1 MTVLA
6 SLVAAHAAY
15 LGIVIAS
22 GEDHAFTV
30 LECESLEIGHLEAL
44 EEKVEGKDK
53 RRIIGDDEIAELNA
67 RVTALLR
74 AHGVT
79 QVLIESPSV
88 KSLLGS
94 RVFVAV
100 RDHLQAEGI
109 EHQAI
114 FSVWRNRFGESFQY
128 RNKARELATHLFGSS
143 DTFTYDS
150 TIFAAALMA
159 HVDLMEVV
167 PPEKH
172 PELRQAQRTARQKAR
187 QVALSQ
193 APQPPP
199 SVEPDLAPE
208 LLASL
213 EQLKTIA
220 EVPPANDTPPGAVIG
235 GCDSGSGYVGL
246 VIGRGDSTPLRLLH
260 IETFELGEDVP
271 LKKPRVFLSAND
283 ESYTI
288 TTKRVLTLDHV
299 GAVADAIVAK
309 LVEHK
314 VTLFVIEYMDAVH
327 IDKDSAS
334 SASAIA
340 THLLKTTW
348 VWLTTYERARA
359 AGIRCELVKAATWRA
374 KVAGRIAGQVGGEG
388 VALIPQAVKS
398 GFDNWPEGDKSTNEH
413 ERDAAGCVL
422 YGCILLQPSEIK
434 AKAVAVEKKRRGPR
448 KLKPGEVSRKAERE
462 AIKLAAGC
470 TCKTR
475 HVGSCKLARVPVAY
489 SHLIAGA
496 PVDKYSST
504 PK

>member
-22 GEDHAFTV
+22 GEEHAFTV

-44 EEKVEGKDK
+44 EEKVDGKDK
-53 RRIIGDDEIAELNA
+53 RRIIGDDELAELNA

-143 DTFTYDS
+143 DAFTYDS

-159 HVDLMEVV
+159 HVDLLEVM
-167 PPEKH
+167 PPEKGRGNA
-172 PELRQAQRTARQKAR
+172 PRQALRDKAIS
-187 QVALSQ
+187 QSQ
-193 APQPPP
+193 APQPPTGT
-199 SVEPDLAPE
+199 ELAPE
-208 LLASL
+208 LIASL
-213 EQLKTIA
+213 EQLRTLA
-220 EVPPANDTPPGAVIG
+220 ELPPANEPPPGTVIG
-235 GCDSGSGYVGL
+235 GCDSGSGYVGI
-246 VIGRGDSTPLRLLH
+246 VIGQGNATPLRLLH
-260 IETFELGEDVP
+260 LETFELGEDVP
-271 LKKPRVFLSAND
+271 LKKPRVYTSANG
-283 ESYTI
+283 EEFAI
-288 TTKRVLTLDHV
+288 TTKRSVTIEHV
-299 GAVADAIVAK
+299 SAVADAIVAK
-309 LVEHK
+309 LLEYKVE
-314 VTLFVIEYMDAVH
+314 LFVIEFMDTVH
-327 IDKDSAS
+327 IDRDSSSNAS
-334 SASAIA
+334 MIASQ
-340 THLLKTTW
+340 LMKTTW
-348 VWLTTYERARA
+348 VWLSTYERARA
-359 AGIRCELVKAATWRA
+359 AGIRCELVRAATWRA
-374 KVAGRIAGQVGGEG
+374 KLAGRIAGQVGGEG
-388 VALIPQAVKS
+388 VALIPQAIKT
-398 GFDNWPEGDKSTNEH
+398 GFWNWPEGQNTTNEH

-434 AKAVAVEKKRRGPR
+434 AKAVALEKKRRGPR
-448 KLKPGEVSRKAERE
+448 KLKPGENSRKAERE

-496 PVDKYSST
+496 PVDKYSSP